1 MTFCKVPTILANFA
15 AIYILTSV
23 IYLIITRPYGTPF
36 KDAVQKYPE
45 LVKIKENS
53 SKKRRNAFHIGLIIS
68 IIILRIT
75 RPFPYTC

>member
-1 MTFCKVPTILANFA
+1 MTFCKVPTFLAYFG

-45 LVKIKENS
+45 LVKIKKAS
-53 SKKRRNAFHIGLIIS
+53 SNKRRDAFYMGFAIS
-68 IIILRIT
+68 LVILGIS
-75 RPFPYTC
+75 RPFPNAC